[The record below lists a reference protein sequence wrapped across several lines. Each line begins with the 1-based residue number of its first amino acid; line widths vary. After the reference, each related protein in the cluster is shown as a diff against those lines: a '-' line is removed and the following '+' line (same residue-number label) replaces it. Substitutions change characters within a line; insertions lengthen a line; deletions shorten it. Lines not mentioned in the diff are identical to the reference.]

1 LVPGNE
7 MTLFT
12 ELKRRNVLRA
22 GAAYVVAAWLL
33 IQVAETIFPLFGLG
47 DKPARIVV
55 IVLAVGFIPSMV
67 VAWAFEL
74 TPGGLKKERDVDR
87 ADAPRSYKNLD
98 RLIMLGLALALGYF
112 AFDRFVLAPHREA
125 SVAAEARQEGRAEA
139 LVESYGGASIA
150 VLAFENLSPDS
161 EQEFFA
167 DGISE
172 EILNLLATIPELRVI
187 SRSSAFTYKGRKV
200 PIPQIARE
208 LNVAHVL
215 EGSVRKAGNRIR
227 ITAQLIEA
235 RSDTHLWSG
244 TWDRTLDDV
253 FAIQDE
259 IATDVVS
266 QLQVSL
272 VGELPTSWRTNPE
285 VYALTMQGKQLIEGA
300 QAKAELPR
308 IIDLLARAL
317 SIDPNY
323 VPALAAKIRGERL
336 MTINGL
342 MSREEFDQLWRGARS
357 RILALD
363 PDNSVVASLDAWN
376 LYEIQRDI
384 EAAAAIYESLIANH
398 PNDAEVLRLAGRFL
412 RRIGL
417 FDQSIAVLKR
427 CLLVDPLKHACTWE
441 LKEAYL
447 WSGQLEQ
454 SRIYADR
461 LNTMY
466 GRTAGSNDVYRL
478 LLEGRPAEARDLA
491 QTLKDSFMGKV
502 LLALAAYDLG
512 DKEALERYREEVLA
526 SDPDNSADAIGLSA
540 IAGMHAYV
548 GDLDL
553 AFAYLAKATTAD
565 EIHTYRELLNPWY
578 GPLHQDSRWTA
589 YRQRLGLSEARLAAI
604 EFSVPESFLRAP
616 QKFEGSVGGTVNSK
630 RKSGEWRSCA
640 KSKRLFPE
648 VLDGLHK
655 PLLSAQFR
663 IFASISKFS
672 AAISAS
678 GRTEN

>member
-1 LVPGNE
+1 
-7 MTLFT
+7 MTLFS

-33 IQVAETIFPLFGLG
+33 IQVAETIFPLFGFG
-47 DKPARIVV
+47 DTPARIVV

-67 VAWAFEL
+67 VAWVFEI
-74 TPGGLKKERDVDR
+74 TPEGVRKERDVDR
-87 ADAPRSYKNLD
+87 AGTPRSYKNID

-112 AFDRFVLAPHREA
+112 AFDRFVLAPQREA

-139 LVESYGGASIA
+139 LVESYGSASIA
-150 VLAFENLSPDS
+150 VLAFENMSPDS

-187 SRSSAFTYKGRKV
+187 SRSSSFTYKGRDV

-215 EGSVRKAGNRIR
+215 EGSVRRAGNRVR

-235 RSDTHLWSG
+235 RSDTHLWSE
-244 TWDRTLDDV
+244 TWDRNLIDV

-259 IATDVVS
+259 IAADVVS

-272 VGELPTSWRTNPE
+272 AGELPTSRRTDPE
-285 VYALTMQGKQLIEGA
+285 VYALTLQARQLIESA
-300 QAKAELPR
+300 QAKTDFPG
-308 IIDLLARAL
+308 IIDLLVRAL
-317 SIDPNY
+317 SVDPNY
-323 VPALAAKIRGERL
+323 VPALEAKIRAERV
-336 MTINGL
+336 MMINDS
-342 MSREEFDQLWRGARS
+342 MSREMFDQLWREARS

-363 PDNSVVASLDAWN
+363 PDNSVVASFDAWN
-376 LYEIQRDI
+376 LYEVQRDI
-384 EAAAAIYESLIANH
+384 EAAAAIFESLISNH

-417 FDQSIAVLKR
+417 FDQSIAVLRR
-427 CLLVDPLKHACTWE
+427 CLLVDPLKHACTWD

-461 LNTMY
+461 LNTIF
-466 GRTAGSNDVYRL
+466 GRAAGSNDVFRL

-491 QTLKDSFMGKV
+491 QILTLRDPFMGKV

-512 DKEALERYREEVLA
+512 DQETLERYREEILA
-526 SDPDNSADAIGLSA
+526 NEPDYSAKAIELSA
-540 IAGMHAYV
+540 IAWLYAYV
-548 GDLDL
+548 GDVDM
-553 AFAYLAKATTAD
+553 AFAYLDKATTAN
-565 EIHTYRELLNPWY
+565 EIHTYGVLLSPWFES
-578 GPLHQDSRWTA
+578 LHQDPRWAA
-589 YRQRLGLSEARLAAI
+589 YRQRLGLSEERLAAI
-604 EFSVPESFLRAP
+604 EFSVPDSFLHAP
-616 QKFEGSVGGTVNSK
+616 
-630 RKSGEWRSCA
+630 
-640 KSKRLFPE
+640 
-648 VLDGLHK
+648 
-655 PLLSAQFR
+655 
-663 IFASISKFS
+663 
-672 AAISAS
+672 
-678 GRTEN
+678 